1 MSEKRKIS
9 VRKIIQ
15 VFLTLILSAVCVV
28 AVVKAGNI
36 EGKKK
41 VKSID
46 IQIVNEKKFHFLN
59 NEDVMNILSADKGAD
74 IKKTEVNK
82 LNIHTMETA
91 IRTNPWVA
99 DAQVYV
105 DNGNDMHVL
114 VRQRVPVA
122 RVFESNGKSY
132 YVDTTLSAVPISEKY
147 VYYTTVITN
156 VPELK
161 DDSAGKIVKG
171 QIVSLVKFIEKDAF
185 WNAQVSQI
193 NMSDEHGF
201 ELMTVLGAQKV
212 FFGDTTR
219 MKEKFDNLYL
229 FYTNVLNRI
238 GWDKYENI
246 DVRFKGQV
254 VGSPALAWNPHAST
268 RMIDT
273 DQAKAIIDKE
283 VATEKIATADSGV
296 RVNTDKKIE
305 TPKTNSIKK
314 K

>member
-122 RVFESNGKSY
+122 RVFESNGKS
-132 YVDTTLSAVPISEKY
+132 
-147 VYYTTVITN
+147 
-156 VPELK
+156 
-161 DDSAGKIVKG
+161 
-171 QIVSLVKFIEKDAF
+171 
-185 WNAQVSQI
+185 
-193 NMSDEHGF
+193 
-201 ELMTVLGAQKV
+201 
-212 FFGDTTR
+212 
-219 MKEKFDNLYL
+219 
-229 FYTNVLNRI
+229 
-238 GWDKYENI
+238 
-246 DVRFKGQV
+246 
-254 VGSPALAWNPHAST
+254 
-268 RMIDT
+268 
-273 DQAKAIIDKE
+273 
-283 VATEKIATADSGV
+283 
-296 RVNTDKKIE
+296 
-305 TPKTNSIKK
+305 
-314 K
+314 